1 MVDQS
6 AIGKSARANPVTY
19 VGAWDTIR
27 KRFAAEA
34 LSRERGYTA
43 DTFGFN
49 AGTGRCPTCQGAG
62 FEHVEMQFLSDV
74 YLRCPDCDGK
84 RFRPEVLEVEW
95 LGADGQTR
103 NVWQFLEMT
112 VQEAVVAF
120 GAHRDVVRAL
130 EPLTSVGL
138 GYLRLG
144 QPLPTLS
151 GGEAQRL
158 KLARNLVRTQAGEAG
173 RTLYLFDEPT
183 TGLHFEDIAK
193 LLKAFR
199 RLIAAGHSLIVIE
212 HKLDVIA
219 AWTRSSTWVRKAAV
233 AVVDCW
239 RPAHRRRSPPVWTR
253 TRVRPWPPSSPAEDR
268 RNENTPR

>member
-144 QPLPTLS
+144 QPLTPCPAARRSVSSWPETWSGPRPERPDAPSTCSTNRPRACISRTSPSCSRPS
-151 GGEAQRL
+151 GGSSPR
-158 KLARNLVRTQAGEAG
+158 G
-173 RTLYLFDEPT
+173 
-183 TGLHFEDIAK
+183 
-193 LLKAFR
+193 
-199 RLIAAGHSLIVIE
+199 
-212 HKLDVIA
+212 
-219 AWTRSSTWVRKAAV
+219 TRSSSSSTI
-233 AVVDCW
+233 
-239 RPAHRRRSPPVWTR
+239 WT
-253 TRVRPWPPSSPAEDR
+253 
-268 RNENTPR
+268 